1 MSAALPLE
9 GVRVIEF
16 SHMIM
21 GPSSGLVLGDLGA
34 DVIKVEPV
42 GAGDNTRRLPGSGAG
57 FFPVFNRNKRSV
69 ALDLK
74 APEGLAFAKRL
85 IQGADVVTENFRPG
99 GLDAMGLGY
108 EALRTDHPGLIYCSL
123 KGFLPGPYEK
133 RAALDE
139 VVQMMGGLAYMTGP
153 PGRPLRAGASVN
165 DIMGGMFAAMGILAA
180 LIERGRT
187 GRGQLVQSA
196 LFENNA
202 FLVATHMAQFAV
214 TGKPA
219 APMPARLSAWAVY
232 DVFETADAE
241 QIFVGVVSDTQWR
254 AFCDAFV
261 LPDLLADPALATN
274 PLRVGARDRFMPA
287 LRDLFR
293 GLTRAEASARCEAAR
308 LPFSPVMRPEDLLHD
323 PQLATPGAMVEV
335 TLADGRTMPVPAL
348 PIEMAGRRL
357 GRRLDV
363 PRVGEH
369 SAAIAREAGYSP
381 EEFDR
386 LVAAGVVGVDAG
398 APPVLPEPGAPSELV
413 SA

>member
-1 MSAALPLE
+1 MSAPLPLQ
-9 GVRVIEF
+9 GIRVVEF

-42 GAGDNTRRLPGSGAG
+42 GTGDSTRRLPGSGAG

-74 APEGLAFAKRL
+74 SPAGLTFAKRL

-108 EALRTDHPGLIYCSL
+108 DALKADNPGLIYCSL
-123 KGFLPGPYEK
+123 KGFLAGPYEA
-133 RAALDE
+133 RTALDE

-165 DIMGGMFAAMGILAA
+165 DIMGGMFAAMGVMAA

-187 GRGQLVQSA
+187 GQGQLVRSA

-232 DVFETADAE
+232 DVFDTADDE
-241 QIFVGVVSDTQWR
+241 QVFVGVVSDTQWR
-254 AFCDAFV
+254 AFCTGFGQPA
-261 LPDLLADPALATN
+261 LLADPGLATN
-274 PLRVGARDRFMPA
+274 PQRVARRDQFMPA
-287 LRDLFR
+287 LRSLFR
-293 GLTRAEASARCEAAR
+293 GLTRAEASARCEAAG
-308 LPFSPVMRPEDLLHD
+308 LPFSPVMRPEDLLQD
-323 PQLATPGAMVEV
+323 PQLAMPGAMVEV
-335 TLADGRTMPVPAL
+335 TLPDGRTMPVPAL
-348 PIEMAGRRL
+348 PIEMAGRRF
-357 GRRLDV
+357 GRRRDV

-369 SAAIAREAGYSP
+369 SAELAREAGYSP
-381 EEFDR
+381 AEFDQ
-386 LVAAGVVGVDAG
+386 LVASGVVGVDAG
-398 APPVLPEPGAPSELV
+398 ALPVQRQPDTPPALV